1 MKKSLYLLAIL
12 IFTSCNKKI
21 DTPKAAVVSARIEAS
36 KIGVE
41 ILKKGGTAF
50 DAMIATNFAL
60 SVCFPNA
67 GNISGG
73 GFMVYRK
80 KNGETGSIDYRE
92 MAPLNAYEKMFQ
104 NESGE
109 VIPDKSIKG
118 GLAVGVP
125 GTVAGLF
132 EIHRRFGTM
141 PMQDLIK
148 PSIELALNGFIV
160 TEGQKSSLQSKR
172 SDFIEVNGENT
183 FFAKKFEKGDTIKN
197 IAFANALKL
206 ISNKG
211 EKAFYEGEI
220 AKSIVQEIKE
230 SGGIIDL
237 EDLAAYEPKWR
248 EPIKFKYKD
257 LNIFSMS
264 PPSSGGI
271 CLAQMLKSIEKYPIK
286 EFGNNNE
293 KTIQLMIEAERRSYA
308 DRSKFLG
315 DPDFI
320 NIPIDSLINE
330 SYLESRMKDFT
341 FSKATKSSKINPGE
355 IVSWQESEETTHFS
369 ILDQFGNAISVTTT
383 LNASYGSKVYVEKFG
398 FFLNNEMDDFSSKP
412 GTQNMF
418 GLIGGKANSIQPK
431 KRMLSSMTPT
441 IVEKNDSLYMILG
454 TPGGSTIITSVFQ
467 VILNAYEFEMG
478 IQDAV
483 DFPRFHHQWI
493 PEKIEFEKDRFKK
506 ELIESLQTKGYDI
519 KSEYIRS
526 IGRVDAIMIDADGF
540 ISAGADPRGDD
551 AAAFIY

>member
-206 ISNKG
+206 ISDKG

>member
-1 MKKSLYLLAIL
+1 MKKTLFLSLVLVFI
-12 IFTSCNKKI
+12 SCIKEVK
-21 DTPKAAVVSARIEAS
+21 TPKAAVVSARIEAS

-41 ILKKGGTAF
+41 ILKKGGNAF

-60 SVCFPNA
+60 AVCFPNA

-92 MAPLNAYEKMFQ
+92 MAPIKAFEKMYQ
-104 NESGE
+104 NELGE
-109 VIPDKSIKG
+109 VIPDKSTKG

-132 EIHRRFGTM
+132 EIHRRFGTI
-141 PMQDLIK
+141 PMKDLIK
-148 PSIELALNGFIV
+148 PSIDLALNGFIV
-160 TEGQKSSLQSKR
+160 TAGQKSSLDAKR
-172 SDFIEVNGENT
+172 ADFIEVNGQNT
-183 FFAKKFEKGDTIKN
+183 FYGNEFKKGDTIKN
-197 IAFANALKL
+197 IAFAKALKL
-206 ISNKG
+206 ISEKG
-211 EKAFYEGEI
+211 EEVFYKGEI
-220 AKSIVQEIKE
+220 AESIVEEVID

-248 EPIKFKYKD
+248 KPINFKYKN

-271 CLAQMLKSIEKYPIK
+271 CLAQMLKMIEKYPIK
-286 EFGNNNE
+286 DFGYNSE

-320 NIPIDSLINE
+320 DIPIDTLIDE
-330 SYLESRMKDFT
+330 KYLLNRMKDFT
-341 FSKATKSSKINPGE
+341 FSKATSSSKVNPGE
-355 IVSWQESEETTHFS
+355 IVSWNESEETTHFS
-369 ILDQFGNAISVTTT
+369 IIDQFGNAVSITTT

-418 GLIGGKANSIQPK
+418 GLIGGKANSIEPR

-441 IVEKNDSLYMILG
+441 IIEKDGSVYMILG

-467 VILNAYEFEMG
+467 VILNAYEFGMN
-478 IQDAV
+478 IQEAV
-483 DFPRFHHQWI
+483 NFPRFHHQWI
-493 PEKIEFEKDRFKK
+493 PEKVEFEKERFENKI
-506 ELIESLQTKGYDI
+506 IENLQIKGYDI
-519 KSEYIRS
+519 KSDYIRE
-526 IGRVDAIMIDADGF
+526 IGRVDAIMISDEGI

>member
-1 MKKSLYLLAIL
+1 MKKTLFLSLVLVFI
-12 IFTSCNKKI
+12 SCIKEVE
-21 DTPKAAVVSARIEAS
+21 TPKAAVVSARIEAS

-41 ILKKGGTAF
+41 ILKKGGNAF

-60 SVCFPNA
+60 AVCFPNA

-92 MAPLNAYEKMFQ
+92 IAPIKAFEKMYQ
-104 NESGE
+104 NELGE
-109 VIPDKSIKG
+109 VIPDKSTKG

-132 EIHRRFGTM
+132 EIHRRFGTI
-141 PMQDLIK
+141 PMKDLIK
-148 PSIELALNGFIV
+148 PSIDLALNGFIV
-160 TEGQKSSLQSKR
+160 TAGQKSSLDAKR
-172 SDFIEVNGENT
+172 SDFIEVNGQNT
-183 FFAKKFEKGDTIKN
+183 FYANEFKKGDTIKN
-197 IAFANALKL
+197 IAFAKALKL
-206 ISNKG
+206 ISEKG
-211 EKAFYEGEI
+211 EEVFYKGEI
-220 AKSIVQEIKE
+220 AESIVEE
-230 SGGIIDL
+230 VRDSGGIIDL

-248 EPIKFKYKD
+248 KPINFKYKN
-257 LNIFSMS
+257 LNIFSMP

-271 CLAQMLKSIEKYPIK
+271 CLAQMLKMIEKYPIK
-286 EFGNNNE
+286 DFGYNSE

-320 NIPIDSLINE
+320 DIPIDTLIDE
-330 SYLESRMKDFT
+330 KYLLNRMKDFT
-341 FSKATKSSKINPGE
+341 FSKATSSSKVNPGE
-355 IVSWQESEETTHFS
+355 IVSWNESEETTHFS
-369 ILDQFGNAISVTTT
+369 IIDQFENAVSITTT

-418 GLIGGKANSIQPK
+418 GLIGGKANSIEPR

-441 IVEKNDSLYMILG
+441 IIEKDGSLYMILG

-467 VILNAYEFEMG
+467 VILNAYEFGMN
-478 IQDAV
+478 IQEAV
-483 DFPRFHHQWI
+483 NFPRFHHQWI
-493 PEKIEFEKDRFKK
+493 PEKVEFEKERFENKI
-506 ELIESLQTKGYDI
+506 IENLQIKGYDI
-519 KSEYIRS
+519 KSDYIRE
-526 IGRVDAIMIDADGF
+526 IGRVDAIMISDEGI

>member
-1 MKKSLYLLAIL
+1 MKKTLFLSIVL
-12 IFTSCNKKI
+12 IFISCAKEAER
-21 DTPKAAVVSARIEAS
+21 PKAAVVSARIEAS
-36 KIGVE
+36 KIGAE
-41 ILKKGGTAF
+41 ILKKGGNAF

-60 SVCFPNA
+60 AVCFPNA

-80 KNGETGSIDYRE
+80 NNGETGSIDYRE
-92 MAPLNAYEKMFQ
+92 MAPINAYEKMFQ
-104 NESGE
+104 NKLGD
-109 VIPDKSIKG
+109 VIPDKSTKG

-132 EIHRRFGTM
+132 EIHRKFGTI
-141 PMQDLIK
+141 PMKNLIK
-148 PSIELALNGFIV
+148 PSIDLALKGFVV
-160 TEGQKSSLQSKR
+160 TAGQKSSLDSKR
-172 SDFIEVNGENT
+172 AEFIEVNGQNT
-183 FFAKKFEKGDTIKN
+183 FYANEFKKGDTIKN
-197 IAFANALKL
+197 KAFAKALKL
-206 ISNKG
+206 ISEKG
-211 EKAFYEGEI
+211 EEAFYKGEI
-220 AKSIVQEIKE
+220 AESIVEEVRE

-248 EPIKFKYKD
+248 KPINFKYKN
-257 LNIFSMS
+257 LNIFSMP

-271 CLAQMLKSIEKYPIK
+271 CLAQMLKMIEKYPIK
-286 EFGNNNE
+286 DFGYNSE

-320 NIPIDSLINE
+320 NIPMDTLINE
-330 SYLESRMKDFT
+330 KYLLDRMKDFT
-341 FSKATKSSKINPGE
+341 FSKATSSSNINPGE
-355 IVSWQESEETTHFS
+355 IASWKESEETTHFS
-369 ILDQFGNAISVTTT
+369 IIDEFGNAVSITTT
-383 LNASYGSKVYVEKFG
+383 LNTSYGSKVYVEKFG

-412 GTQNMF
+412 GTQNVF
-418 GLIGGKANSIQPK
+418 GLIGGKANSIEPR

-441 IVEKNDSLYMILG
+441 IIEKGGSLYMVLG

-467 VILNAYEFEMG
+467 VILNTYEFGMN

-483 DFPRFHHQWI
+483 NFPRFHHQWI
-493 PEKIEFEKDRFKK
+493 PEKVEFEKERFANKT
-506 ELIESLQTKGYDI
+506 IENLQIKGYDI
-519 KSEYIRS
+519 KSDYIRE
-526 IGRVDAIMIDADGF
+526 IGRVDAIMISDDGI

>member
-1 MKKSLYLLAIL
+1 MKKTLFLSLVLIL
-12 IFTSCNKKI
+12 ISCVKEVE
-21 DTPKAAVVSARIEAS
+21 TPKAAVVSARIEAS
-36 KIGVE
+36 KIGIE
-41 ILKKGGTAF
+41 ILKKGGNAF

-60 SVCFPNA
+60 AVCFPNA

-92 MAPLNAYEKMFQ
+92 MAPIKAFEKMYQ
-104 NESGE
+104 NELGD
-109 VIPDKSIKG
+109 VIPDKSTKG

-125 GTVAGLF
+125 GTIAGLF
-132 EIHRRFGTM
+132 EIHRRFGTI
-141 PMQDLIK
+141 PMKDLIK
-148 PSIELALNGFIV
+148 PSIDLALNGFIV
-160 TEGQKSSLQSKR
+160 TAGQESSLDAKR
-172 SDFIEVNGENT
+172 ADFIELNGKNT
-183 FFAKKFEKGDTIKN
+183 FYANEFKKGDTIKN
-197 IAFANALKL
+197 KAFADALIL
-206 ISNKG
+206 ISEKG
-211 EKAFYEGEI
+211 EEAFYKGEI
-220 AKSIVQEIKE
+220 AESIVEEVKE
-230 SGGIIDL
+230 SGGIIGL
-237 EDLAAYEPKWR
+237 EDLAAYKPKWR
-248 EPIKFKYKD
+248 KPISFKYKN
-257 LNIFSMS
+257 LNVFSMA

-271 CLAQMLKSIEKYPIK
+271 CLAQMLKMIEKYPIK
-286 EFGNNNE
+286 DFGYDSE

-320 NIPIDSLINE
+320 NIPIDTLINE
-330 SYLESRMKDFT
+330 KYLLNRMKDFT
-341 FSKATKSSKINPGE
+341 FSKATSSSKINPGE
-355 IVSWQESEETTHFS
+355 IVSWNESEETTHFS
-369 ILDQFGNAISVTTT
+369 IIDQFGNAVSITTT

-418 GLIGGKANSIQPK
+418 GLIGGKANSIEPG

-441 IVEKNDSLYMILG
+441 IIEKDGSLYMILG

-467 VILNAYEFEMG
+467 VILNAYEFGMN

-483 DFPRFHHQWI
+483 NFPRFHHQWI
-493 PEKIEFEKDRFKK
+493 PEKVEFEKERFENKT
-506 ELIESLQTKGYDI
+506 IENLQIKGYDI
-519 KSEYIRS
+519 KSDYIRE
-526 IGRVDAIMIDADGF
+526 IGRVDAIMISDAGI

>member
-1 MKKSLYLLAIL
+1 MKKTLFLSLVLVFI
-12 IFTSCNKKI
+12 SCIKEVE
-21 DTPKAAVVSARIEAS
+21 TPKAAVVSARIEAS

-41 ILKKGGTAF
+41 ILKKGGNAF

-60 SVCFPNA
+60 AVCFPNA

-92 MAPLNAYEKMFQ
+92 MAPIKAFEKMYQ
-104 NESGE
+104 NELGE
-109 VIPDKSIKG
+109 VIPDKSTKG

-132 EIHRRFGTM
+132 EIHRRFGTI
-141 PMQDLIK
+141 PMKDLIK
-148 PSIELALNGFIV
+148 PSIDLALNGFIV
-160 TEGQKSSLQSKR
+160 TAGQKSSLDAKR
-172 SDFIEVNGENT
+172 VDFIEVNGQNT
-183 FFAKKFEKGDTIKN
+183 FYGNEFKKGDTIKN
-197 IAFANALKL
+197 IAFAKALKL
-206 ISNKG
+206 ISEKG
-211 EKAFYEGEI
+211 EEVFYKGEI
-220 AKSIVQEIKE
+220 AKSIIEEVRD

-248 EPIKFKYKD
+248 KPINFKYKN

-271 CLAQMLKSIEKYPIK
+271 CLAQMLKMIEKYPIK
-286 EFGNNNE
+286 DFGYNSE

-320 NIPIDSLINE
+320 DIPIDTLIDE
-330 SYLESRMKDFT
+330 KYLLNRMKDFT
-341 FSKATKSSKINPGE
+341 FSRATSSSKVNPGE
-355 IVSWQESEETTHFS
+355 IVSWNESEETTHFS
-369 ILDQFGNAISVTTT
+369 IIDQFGNAVSITTT

-418 GLIGGKANSIQPK
+418 GLIGGKANSIEPR

-441 IVEKNDSLYMILG
+441 IIEKDGSLYMILG

-467 VILNAYEFEMG
+467 VILNAYEFGMN
-478 IQDAV
+478 IQEAV
-483 DFPRFHHQWI
+483 NFPRFHHQWI
-493 PEKIEFEKDRFKK
+493 PEKVEFEKERFENKI
-506 ELIESLQTKGYDI
+506 IENLQIKGYDI
-519 KSEYIRS
+519 KSDYIRE
-526 IGRVDAIMIDADGF
+526 IGRVDAIMISDEGI

>member
-1 MKKSLYLLAIL
+1 MKKTLFLSLVLVFI
-12 IFTSCNKKI
+12 SCIKEVE
-21 DTPKAAVVSARIEAS
+21 TPKAAVVSARIEAS

-41 ILKKGGTAF
+41 ILKKGGNAF

-60 SVCFPNA
+60 AVCFPNA

-92 MAPLNAYEKMFQ
+92 MAPIKAFEKMYQ
-104 NESGE
+104 NELGE
-109 VIPDKSIKG
+109 VIPDKSTKG

-132 EIHRRFGTM
+132 EIHRRFGTI
-141 PMQDLIK
+141 PMKDLIK
-148 PSIELALNGFIV
+148 PSIDLALNGFIV
-160 TEGQKSSLQSKR
+160 TAGQKSSLDAKR
-172 SDFIEVNGENT
+172 ADFIEVNGQNT
-183 FFAKKFEKGDTIKN
+183 FYGNEFKKGDTIKN
-197 IAFANALKL
+197 IAFAKALKL
-206 ISNKG
+206 ISEKG
-211 EKAFYEGEI
+211 EEVFYKGEI
-220 AKSIVQEIKE
+220 AKSIIEEVRD

-248 EPIKFKYKD
+248 KPINFKYKN

-271 CLAQMLKSIEKYPIK
+271 CLAQMLKMIEKYPIK
-286 EFGNNNE
+286 DFGYNSE

-320 NIPIDSLINE
+320 DIPIDTLIDE
-330 SYLESRMKDFT
+330 KYLLNRMKDFT
-341 FSKATKSSKINPGE
+341 FSRATSSSKVNPGE
-355 IVSWQESEETTHFS
+355 IVSWNESEETTHFS
-369 ILDQFGNAISVTTT
+369 IIDQFGNAVSITTT

-418 GLIGGKANSIQPK
+418 GLIGGKANSIEPR

-441 IVEKNDSLYMILG
+441 IIEKDGSLYMILG

-467 VILNAYEFEMG
+467 VILNAYEFGMN
-478 IQDAV
+478 IQEAV
-483 DFPRFHHQWI
+483 NFPRFHHQWI
-493 PEKIEFEKDRFKK
+493 PEKVEFEKERFENKI
-506 ELIESLQTKGYDI
+506 IENLQIKGYDI
-519 KSEYIRS
+519 KSDYIRE
-526 IGRVDAIMIDADGF
+526 IGRVDAIMISDEGI

>member
-1 MKKSLYLLAIL
+1 MKKTLFLSLVLVFI
-12 IFTSCNKKI
+12 SCIKEVE
-21 DTPKAAVVSARIEAS
+21 TPKAAVVSARIEAS

-41 ILKKGGTAF
+41 ILRKGGNAF

-60 SVCFPNA
+60 AVCFPNA

-92 MAPLNAYEKMFQ
+92 MAPIKAFEKMYQ
-104 NESGE
+104 NELGE
-109 VIPDKSIKG
+109 VIPDKSTKG

-132 EIHRRFGTM
+132 EIHRRFGTI
-141 PMQDLIK
+141 PMRDLIK
-148 PSIELALNGFIV
+148 PSIDLALNGFIV
-160 TEGQKSSLQSKR
+160 TAGQKSSLDAKR
-172 SDFIEVNGENT
+172 ADFIEVNGQNT
-183 FFAKKFEKGDTIKN
+183 FYANEFKEGDTIKN
-197 IAFANALKL
+197 IAFAKALKL
-206 ISNKG
+206 ISEKG
-211 EKAFYEGEI
+211 EEAFYKGEI
-220 AKSIVQEIKE
+220 AKSIVEE
-230 SGGIIDL
+230 VRDSGGIIDL

-248 EPIKFKYKD
+248 KPINFKYKN

-271 CLAQMLKSIEKYPIK
+271 CLAQMLKMIEKYPIK
-286 EFGNNNE
+286 DFGYNSE

-308 DRSKFLG
+308 DRSRFLG

-320 NIPIDSLINE
+320 DIPIDTLINE
-330 SYLESRMKDFT
+330 KYLLNRMKDFT
-341 FSKATKSSKINPGE
+341 FSRATSSSKVNPGE
-355 IVSWQESEETTHFS
+355 IVSWNESEETTHFS
-369 ILDQFGNAISVTTT
+369 IIDQFGNAVSITTT

-418 GLIGGKANSIQPK
+418 GLIGGKANSIKPR

-441 IVEKNDSLYMILG
+441 IIEKDNSLYMILG

-467 VILNAYEFEMG
+467 VILNAYEFGMN
-478 IQDAV
+478 IQEAV
-483 DFPRFHHQWI
+483 NFPRFHHQWI
-493 PEKIEFEKDRFKK
+493 PEKIEFEKERF
-506 ELIESLQTKGYDI
+506 ENIIIENLQIKGYDI
-519 KSEYIRS
+519 KSDYIRE
-526 IGRVDAIMIDADGF
+526 IGRVDAIMISDEGI

>member
-483 DFPRFHHQWI
+483 NFPRFHHQWI

>member
-172 SDFIEVNGENT
+172 FDFIEVNGENT

-206 ISNKG
+206 ISDKG

>member
-1 MKKSLYLLAIL
+1 MKKTLFLSLVLVFI
-12 IFTSCNKKI
+12 SCIKEVE
-21 DTPKAAVVSARIEAS
+21 TPKAAVVSARIEAS

-41 ILKKGGTAF
+41 ILKKGGNAF

-60 SVCFPNA
+60 AVCFPNA

-92 MAPLNAYEKMFQ
+92 MAPIKAFEKMYQ
-104 NESGE
+104 NELGE
-109 VIPDKSIKG
+109 VIPDKSTKG

-132 EIHRRFGTM
+132 EIHRRFGTI
-141 PMQDLIK
+141 PMKDLIK
-148 PSIELALNGFIV
+148 PSIDLALNGFIV
-160 TEGQKSSLQSKR
+160 TAGQKSSLDAKR
-172 SDFIEVNGENT
+172 ADFIEVNGQNT
-183 FFAKKFEKGDTIKN
+183 FYANEFKKGDTIKN
-197 IAFANALKL
+197 IAFAKALKL
-206 ISNKG
+206 ISEKG
-211 EKAFYEGEI
+211 EEVFYKGEI
-220 AKSIVQEIKE
+220 AKSIVEEVKD

-248 EPIKFKYKD
+248 KPINFKYKN

-271 CLAQMLKSIEKYPIK
+271 CLAQMLKMIEKYPIK
-286 EFGNNNE
+286 DFGYNSE

-320 NIPIDSLINE
+320 DIPIDTLIDE
-330 SYLESRMKDFT
+330 KYLLNRMKDFT
-341 FSKATKSSKINPGE
+341 FSRATSSSKVNPGE
-355 IVSWQESEETTHFS
+355 IVSWNESEETTHFS
-369 ILDQFGNAISVTTT
+369 IIDQFGNAVSITTT

-418 GLIGGKANSIQPK
+418 GLIGGKANSIEPR

-441 IVEKNDSLYMILG
+441 IIEKDGSLYMILG

-467 VILNAYEFEMG
+467 VILNAYEFGMN
-478 IQDAV
+478 IQEAV
-483 DFPRFHHQWI
+483 NFPRFHHQWI
-493 PEKIEFEKDRFKK
+493 PEKVEFEKERFENKI
-506 ELIESLQTKGYDI
+506 IENLQIKGYDI
-519 KSEYIRS
+519 KSDYIRE
-526 IGRVDAIMIDADGF
+526 IGRVDAIMISDEGI

>member
-1 MKKSLYLLAIL
+1 MKKTLFLSLVLVFI
-12 IFTSCNKKI
+12 SCIKEVK
-21 DTPKAAVVSARIEAS
+21 TPKAAVVSARIEAS

-41 ILKKGGTAF
+41 ILKKGGNAF

-60 SVCFPNA
+60 AVCFPNA

-92 MAPLNAYEKMFQ
+92 MAPIKAFEKMYQ
-104 NESGE
+104 NELGE
-109 VIPDKSIKG
+109 VIPDKSTKG

-132 EIHRRFGTM
+132 EIHRRFGTI
-141 PMQDLIK
+141 PMKDLIK
-148 PSIELALNGFIV
+148 PSIDLALNGFIV
-160 TEGQKSSLQSKR
+160 TAGQKSSLDAKR
-172 SDFIEVNGENT
+172 ADFIEVNGQNT
-183 FFAKKFEKGDTIKN
+183 FYGNEFKKGDTIKK
-197 IAFANALKL
+197 IAFAKALKL
-206 ISNKG
+206 ISEKG
-211 EKAFYEGEI
+211 EEVFYKGEI
-220 AKSIVQEIKE
+220 AESIVEEVID

-248 EPIKFKYKD
+248 KPINFKYKN

-271 CLAQMLKSIEKYPIK
+271 CLAQMLKMIEKYPIK
-286 EFGNNNE
+286 DFGYNSE

-320 NIPIDSLINE
+320 DIPIDTLIDE
-330 SYLESRMKDFT
+330 KYLLNRMKDFT
-341 FSKATKSSKINPGE
+341 FSKATSSSKVNPGE
-355 IVSWQESEETTHFS
+355 IVSWNESEETTHFS
-369 ILDQFGNAISVTTT
+369 IIDQFGNAVSITTT

-418 GLIGGKANSIQPK
+418 GLIGGKANSIEPR

-441 IVEKNDSLYMILG
+441 IIEKDGSVYMILG

-467 VILNAYEFEMG
+467 VILNAYEFGMN
-478 IQDAV
+478 IQEAV
-483 DFPRFHHQWI
+483 NFPRFHHQWI
-493 PEKIEFEKDRFKK
+493 PEKVEFEKERFENKI
-506 ELIESLQTKGYDI
+506 IENLQIKGYDI
-519 KSEYIRS
+519 KSDYIRE
-526 IGRVDAIMIDADGF
+526 IGRVDAIMISDEGI